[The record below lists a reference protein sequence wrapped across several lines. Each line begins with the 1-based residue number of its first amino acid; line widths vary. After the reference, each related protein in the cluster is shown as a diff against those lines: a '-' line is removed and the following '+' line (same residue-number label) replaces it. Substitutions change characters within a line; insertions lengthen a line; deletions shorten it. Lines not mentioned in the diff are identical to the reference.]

1 MNLGLCFLIPKEIK
15 KLRKKL
21 RNNTF
26 ENIMNS
32 NLTLFGVA
40 DLIYEQTLQL
50 FQVDKVQGLSH
61 I

>member
-21 RNNTF
+21 RNNIF

-32 NLTLFGVA
+32 NW
-40 DLIYEQTLQL
+40 
-50 FQVDKVQGLSH
+50 
-61 I
+61 